1 MSKKTKKKL
10 QKKLQ
15 TKLQTKKKLLTKTKE
30 FRFQEI
36 AKVKNQLKQ
45 IGFSEVNPDIMEIF
59 RIFNDYIE
67 YGTSFTGKIKING
80 FQRVLNI
87 ILSNRS
93 HIQSTICLEFNK
105 EV

>member
-1 MSKKTKKKL
+1 MSKKIKKKL

-15 TKLQTKKKLLTKTKE
+15 KKEKKTKLKTKE
-30 FRFQEI
+30 FRLQEI
-36 AKVKNQLKQ
+36 QKVKNQLTN
-45 IGFSEVNPDIMEIF
+45 IGFSDVNPDIVDAFKIF
-59 RIFNDYIE
+59 DDYIE
-67 YGTSFTGKIKING
+67 YGTAFTGKIKING

-93 HIQSTICLEFNK
+93 HITSTICLEFNK